1 MASSRRVAP
10 SSRSTSSH
18 IREEGAYVETTVK
31 ASRSRHQRT
40 SAPDRER
47 ANHMVKV
54 TGREAPEYEPIEAG
68 TYDAYVKEFE
78 EADGSFGPQA
88 MFTFEILN
96 DEEYEDKTLRG
107 YASLKEDEETGEY
120 TCWPGTKL
128 WDWITAMRGGDE
140 LGLDE
145 DFELDDLVGLK
156 CRIQVTVKPRK
167 KDGKLANNITDVLA
181 PKKRKAKAKKAA
193 EPAPVEEELDEETE
207 AEIDDLD
214 L

>member
-1 MASSRRVAP
+1 
-10 SSRSTSSH
+10 
-18 IREEGAYVETTVK
+18 
-31 ASRSRHQRT
+31 
-40 SAPDRER
+40 
-47 ANHMVKV
+47 MVKV
-54 TGREAPEYEPIEAG
+54 KGREAPEYEPIEAG

-78 EADGSFGPQA
+78 EANGSFGPQV

-128 WDWITAMRGGDE
+128 WDWITAMRGGQE
-140 LGLDE
+140 LGVDE

-167 KDGKLANNITDVLA
+167 KDGKLANNITDVLE
-181 PKKRKAKAKKAA
+181 PRKKRGKAKPKRKKLEEAPVEAKV
-193 EPAPVEEELDEETE
+193 VEEELDEETE